1 MPRITYISRRLS
13 GACGPEETI
22 LDAVRDLGYIID
34 HACGGNAR
42 CGTCCVRVLEG
53 SAGLSPVSPKEAAM
67 LEELGLEE
75 PHRLSCQA
83 RIRGDVIVV
92 SAGC

>member
-1 MPRITYISRRLS
+1 MPRIGFITKGLQ
-13 GACGPEETI
+13 GLCPEGVTI
-22 LDAVRDLGYIID
+22 LDAIRGLGYIID

-42 CGTCCVRVLEG
+42 CGTCCVRVLRGEESL
-53 SAGLSPVSPKEAAM
+53 SAVGPEEAAQ
-67 LEELGLEE
+67 LAELGVAA

-83 RIRGDVIVV
+83 RVKGDIIVV